1 MSKLKVMK
9 KVIIF
14 LICSALTGILSAQ
27 VQVYPADVVPEK
39 GVKFV
44 GTVRYALPTTTLKV
58 TVSVSK
64 VQEVRG
70 YFADYA
76 ESLLGL
82 TNIIQQNCTYYTL
95 NSVDVEPVTTPDES
109 KIYKAFTSN
118 IEIAKLWQQEKMT
131 ANDAFAVAP
140 LTAYTVHAATLP
152 DFFKNYAD
160 ISYTQ
165 QSESFVDTK
174 IIDGVVTQVPASHTK
189 TVSKSFESKAREA
202 ADAIMKSRKDQYNL
216 VAGEQETPYSG
227 EAIQTM
233 LSELKAWENNYMS
246 LFTGISISDTITYVF
261 YVTPENLSPVT
272 AFYFDA
278 TKGFIQDKGAAAEAY
293 NLVFNRI
300 YKSSVTT
307 LVEINY
313 PQHGYVTRD
322 AKPVQVSL
330 THANAKVHDFG
341 ILNLHQAGTIQLSPL
356 YDKQVLGVKGFGLI
370 F

>member
-1 MSKLKVMK
+1 MRK
-9 KVIIF
+9 
-14 LICSALTGILSAQ
+14 ILAFFVVNMLMMGSFAQ
-27 VQVYPADVVPEK
+27 IQVYPADVVPEK
-39 GVKFV
+39 GMKYV
-44 GTVRYALPTTTLKV
+44 GSVRYALPTTTLKM

-64 VQEVRG
+64 VQDVRG

-82 TNIIQQNCTYYTL
+82 TNIIQQNRTYYTL
-95 NSVDVEPVTTPDES
+95 NSVDVEPIATPDES
-109 KIYKAFTSN
+109 KIYCAYTSN
-118 IEIAKLWQQEKMT
+118 ADIAKLWQEESRT
-131 ANDAFAVAP
+131 ATDVLAAAP
-140 LTAYTVHAATLP
+140 LNTYTIHTATLP

-165 QSESFVDTK
+165 QSEAFVDTK

-233 LSELKAWENNYMS
+233 LAELKAWESNYMS
-246 LFTGISISDTITYVF
+246 LFTGISIADTITYVF
-261 YVTPENLSPVT
+261 YVTPESLSPVT

-278 TKGFIQDKGAAAEAY
+278 TKGLSQDKGAEADA
-293 NLVFNRI
+293 
-300 YKSSVTT
+300 YKLIFSRVYRKYIT
-307 LVEINY
+307 EIVDVNY

-322 AKPVQVSL
+322 TKPVQVSL
-330 THANAKVHDFG
+330 SHNSANVHDFG
-341 ILNLHQAGTIQLSPL
+341 IINMHQAGSLQLPPL
-356 YDKQVLGVKGFGLI
+356 YDKQVKGVKEFGFV

>member
-1 MSKLKVMK
+1 MRKVLAFFVVNMLMMGS
-9 KVIIF
+9 F
-14 LICSALTGILSAQ
+14 AQ
-27 VQVYPADVVPEK
+27 IQVYPADVVPEK
-39 GVKFV
+39 GMKYV
-44 GTVRYALPTTTLKV
+44 GSVRYALPTTTLKM

-64 VQEVRG
+64 VQDVRG

-82 TNIIQQNCTYYTL
+82 TNIIQQNRTYYTL
-95 NSVDVEPVTTPDES
+95 NSVDVEPIATPDES
-109 KIYKAFTSN
+109 KIYCAYTSN
-118 IEIAKLWQQEKMT
+118 ANIAKLWQEESRT
-131 ANDAFAVAP
+131 ATDVLAAAP
-140 LTAYTVHAATLP
+140 LNTYTIHTATLP

-165 QSESFVDTK
+165 QSEAFVDTK

-227 EAIQTM
+227 EALQTM
-233 LSELKAWENNYMS
+233 LAELKAWENNYMS
-246 LFTGISISDTITYVF
+246 LFTGISIADTITYVF
-261 YVTPENLSPVT
+261 YITPESLSPVT

-278 TKGFIQDKGAAAEAY
+278 TKGLSQDKGAEADA
-293 NLVFNRI
+293 
-300 YKSSVTT
+300 YKLIFSRVYRKYIT
-307 LVEINY
+307 EIVDVNY

-322 AKPVQVSL
+322 TKPVQVSL
-330 THANAKVHDFG
+330 SHNSANVHDFG
-341 ILNLHQAGTIQLSPL
+341 IINMHQAGSLQLPPL
-356 YDKQVLGVKGFGLI
+356 YDKQVKGVKEFGFV

>member
-1 MSKLKVMK
+1 MRK
-9 KVIIF
+9 
-14 LICSALTGILSAQ
+14 ILAFFVVNMLMMGSFAQ
-27 VQVYPADVVPEK
+27 IQVYPADVVPEK
-39 GVKFV
+39 GMKYV
-44 GTVRYALPTTTLKV
+44 GSVRYALPTTTLKM

-64 VQEVRG
+64 VQDVRG

-82 TNIIQQNCTYYTL
+82 TNIIQQNRTYYTL
-95 NSVDVEPVTTPDES
+95 NSVDVEPIATPDES
-109 KIYKAFTSN
+109 KIYCAYTSN
-118 IEIAKLWQQEKMT
+118 ADIAKLWQEESRT
-131 ANDAFAVAP
+131 ATDVLAAAP
-140 LTAYTVHAATLP
+140 LNTYTIHTATLP

-165 QSESFVDTK
+165 QSEAFVDTK

-227 EAIQTM
+227 EALQTM
-233 LSELKAWENNYMS
+233 LAELKAWENNYMS
-246 LFTGISISDTITYVF
+246 LFTGISIADTITYVF
-261 YVTPENLSPVT
+261 YVTPESLSPVT

-278 TKGFIQDKGAAAEAY
+278 TKGLSQDKGAEADA
-293 NLVFNRI
+293 
-300 YKSSVTT
+300 YKLIFSRVYRKYIT
-307 LVEINY
+307 EIVDVNY

-322 AKPVQVSL
+322 TKPVQVSL
-330 THANAKVHDFG
+330 SHNNANVHDFG
-341 ILNLHQAGTIQLSPL
+341 IINMHQAGSLQLPPL
-356 YDKQVLGVKGFGLI
+356 YDKQVKGVKEFGFV

>member
-1 MSKLKVMK
+1 MRKIVLSS
-9 KVIIF
+9 VIIV
-14 LICSALTGILSAQ
+14 LLTGILSAQ
-27 VQVYPADVVPEK
+27 IQVYPAEVVPEK
-39 GVKFV
+39 GVKYV
-44 GTVRYALPTTTLKV
+44 GSVRYALPTTTFKV

-82 TNIIQQNCTYYTL
+82 TNIIQQNRTRYTL
-95 NSVDVEPVTTPDES
+95 NSVDIEPIKAPDES
-109 KIYKAFTSN
+109 KIYNAYTSN
-118 IEIAKLWQQEKMT
+118 SNIAKLWQEERMASNNVLT
-131 ANDAFAVAP
+131 PAP
-140 LTAYTVHAATLP
+140 LATYTTHTATLP

-202 ADAIMKSRKDQYNL
+202 ADAIVKSRKDQYNL

-233 LSELKAWENNYMS
+233 LAELKTWENNYMS
-246 LFTGISISDTITYVF
+246 LFTGISIADTSSYVF
-261 YVTPENLSPVT
+261 YVTPEDLSPVT
-272 AFYFDA
+272 AFYFDPA
-278 TKGFIQDKGAAAEAY
+278 KGFSQDKGTEAEAY
-293 NLVFNRI
+293 KLVFSRV
-300 YKSSVTT
+300 YRKSITEI
-307 LVEINY
+307 VEVNY
-313 PQHGYVTRD
+313 PQYGYITRD
-322 AKPVQVSL
+322 TKPVQVSL
-330 THANAKVHDFG
+330 THNSSKVHDFG
-341 ILNLHQAGTIQLSPL
+341 IINMHQAGSLQFPPL
-356 YDKQVLGVKGFGLI
+356 YNKQVVGVKQFGFI

>member
-1 MSKLKVMK
+1 MRK
-9 KVIIF
+9 
-14 LICSALTGILSAQ
+14 ILAFFVVNMLMMGSFAQ
-27 VQVYPADVVPEK
+27 IQVYPADVVPEK
-39 GVKFV
+39 GMKYV
-44 GTVRYALPTTTLKV
+44 GSVRYALPTTTLKM

-64 VQEVRG
+64 VQDVRG

-82 TNIIQQNCTYYTL
+82 TNIIQQNRTYYTL
-95 NSVDVEPVTTPDES
+95 NSVDVEPVATPDES
-109 KIYKAFTSN
+109 KIYCAYTSN
-118 IEIAKLWQQEKMT
+118 ADIAKLWQEESRT
-131 ANDAFAVAP
+131 ATDVLAAAP
-140 LTAYTVHAATLP
+140 LNTYTIHTATLP

-227 EAIQTM
+227 EALQTM
-233 LSELKAWENNYMS
+233 LAELKAWENNYMS
-246 LFTGISISDTITYVF
+246 LFTGISIADTITYVF
-261 YVTPENLSPVT
+261 YVTPESLSPVT

-278 TKGFIQDKGAAAEAY
+278 TKGLSQDKGAEADA
-293 NLVFNRI
+293 
-300 YKSSVTT
+300 YKLIFSRVYRKYIS
-307 LVEINY
+307 EIVDVNY

-322 AKPVQVSL
+322 TKPVQVSL
-330 THANAKVHDFG
+330 SHNSANVHDFG
-341 ILNLHQAGTIQLSPL
+341 IINMHQAGSLQLPPL
-356 YDKQVLGVKGFGLI
+356 YDKQVKGVKEFGFV

>member
-1 MSKLKVMK
+1 MRRT
-9 KVIIF
+9 IIF
-14 LICSALTGILSAQ
+14 LIFSVLTGVLSAQ
-27 VQVYPADVVPEK
+27 IQVYPSGNFPEK
-39 GVKFV
+39 GVKCV
-44 GTVRYALPTTTLKV
+44 GSVRYALPTTTLKV

-82 TNIIQQNCTYYTL
+82 TNIIQQNRTYHTL
-95 NSVDVEPVTTPDES
+95 NSVDIEPITSPDES
-109 KIYKAFTSN
+109 KIYFAYTSN
-118 IEIAKLWQQEKMT
+118 ADIAKLWQEESMT
-131 ANDAFAVAP
+131 ASDVLATAP
-140 LTAYTVHAATLP
+140 LITYTTHAATLP

-165 QSESFVDTK
+165 QSEAFVDTK

-233 LSELKAWENNYMS
+233 LAELKAWESNYMS
-246 LFTGISISDTITYVF
+246 LFTGISIADTTSYVF
-261 YVTPENLSPVT
+261 YVTPESLSPVT
-272 AFYFDA
+272 AFYFDS
-278 TKGFIQDKGAAAEAY
+278 TKGFRQNEGTAAHAY
-293 NLVFNRI
+293 NLNFNRV
-300 YKSSVTT
+300 YRKSVTEI
-307 LVEINY
+307 VEINY
-313 PQHGYVTRD
+313 PQYGYVTRD

-330 THANAKVHDFG
+330 AHNNTKIHDFG
-341 ILNLHQAGTIQLSPL
+341 IINMHQAGSLQLPPL
-356 YDKQVLGVKGFGLI
+356 YSKQVLGVKGFG
-370 F
+370 FVF

>member
-1 MSKLKVMK
+1 MK
-9 KVIIF
+9 KTTIF
-14 LICSALTGILSAQ
+14 LIFCFLTGILSAQ
-27 VQVYPADVVPEK
+27 IQVYPADVVPEK

-44 GTVRYALPTTTLKV
+44 GSVRYALPTTTLRV

-76 ESLLGL
+76 ENLLGL
-82 TNIIQQNCTYYTL
+82 TNIIQQNRTYYTL
-95 NSVDVEPVTTPDES
+95 NSVAVDPVTAPDES

-118 IEIAKLWQQEKMT
+118 IEIAKLWQQESKT
-131 ANDAFAVAP
+131 SSDVFAATP
-140 LTAYTVHAATLP
+140 LTAYTVHTATLP

-165 QSESFVDTK
+165 RSEAFVDTQ
-174 IIDGVVTQVPASHTK
+174 IIDGVVTQVPASHTR

-261 YVTPENLSPVT
+261 YITPENLTPVT

-278 TKGFIQDKGAAAEAY
+278 TKGFSQDNGTSADAY

-300 YKSSVTT
+300 YKKSVTE

-341 ILNLHQAGTIQLSPL
+341 ILNMHQAGSLQLPPL
-356 YDKQVLGVKGFGLI
+356 YDKQVLGVKGFGFI

>member
-1 MSKLKVMK
+1 MK
-9 KVIIF
+9 KTTIF
-14 LICSALTGILSAQ
+14 LIFCLLTGVLSAQ
-27 VQVYPADVVPEK
+27 IQVYPAAVLPEK

-44 GTVRYALPTTTLKV
+44 GSVRYALPTTTLKV

-64 VQEVRG
+64 VQDVRG

-82 TNIIQQNCTYYTL
+82 TNIIQQNRTYYTL
-95 NSVDVEPVTTPDES
+95 NSVDVEPITIPDES
-109 KIYKAFTSN
+109 KIYEAFTSN
-118 IEIAKLWQQEKMT
+118 MEIAKLWQQEKMT
-131 ANDAFAVAP
+131 ANDVFFVSP
-140 LTAYTVHAATLP
+140 LTAYTVHTATLP

-261 YVTPENLSPVT
+261 YVAPESLNPVT

-278 TKGFIQDKGAAAEAY
+278 TKGFSQDKGTAAEAY

-300 YKSSVTT
+300 YKKAVTE

-313 PQHGYVTRD
+313 PLYCYVTRD

-341 ILNLHQAGTIQLSPL
+341 ILNMHQAGSIQLPPL
-356 YDKQVLGVKGFGLI
+356 YNKQVLGVKDFGFI

>member
-1 MSKLKVMK
+1 MRK
-9 KVIIF
+9 
-14 LICSALTGILSAQ
+14 ILAFFVVNMLMMGSFAQ
-27 VQVYPADVVPEK
+27 IQVYPADVVPEK
-39 GVKFV
+39 GMKYV
-44 GTVRYALPTTTLKV
+44 GSVRYALPTTTLKM

-64 VQEVRG
+64 VQDVRG

-82 TNIIQQNCTYYTL
+82 TNIIQQNRTYYTL
-95 NSVDVEPVTTPDES
+95 NSVDVEPIATPDES
-109 KIYKAFTSN
+109 KIYCAYTSN
-118 IEIAKLWQQEKMT
+118 ANIAKLWQEESRT
-131 ANDAFAVAP
+131 ATDVLAAAP
-140 LTAYTVHAATLP
+140 LNTYTIYTATLP

-165 QSESFVDTK
+165 QSEAFVDTK

-227 EAIQTM
+227 EALQTM
-233 LSELKAWENNYMS
+233 LAELKAWENNYMS
-246 LFTGISISDTITYVF
+246 LFTGISIADTITYVF
-261 YVTPENLSPVT
+261 YVTPESLSPVT

-278 TKGFIQDKGAAAEAY
+278 TKGLSQDKGAEADA
-293 NLVFNRI
+293 
-300 YKSSVTT
+300 YKLIFSRVYRKYIT
-307 LVEINY
+307 EIVDVNY

-322 AKPVQVSL
+322 TKPVQVSL
-330 THANAKVHDFG
+330 SHNSANVHDFG
-341 ILNLHQAGTIQLSPL
+341 IINMHQAGSLQLPPL
-356 YDKQVLGVKGFGLI
+356 YDKQVKGVKEFGFV

>member
-1 MSKLKVMK
+1 MK
-9 KVIIF
+9 KIAILLAF
-14 LICSALTGILSAQ
+14 SALLLSVTAQ
-27 VQVYPADVVPEK
+27 IQVYPSGNFPEK
-39 GVKFV
+39 GVKYV
-44 GTVRYALPTTTLKV
+44 GSVRYALPTTTLKV

-82 TNIIQQNCTYYTL
+82 TNIIQQNRTYYTL
-95 NSVDVEPVTTPDES
+95 NSVDIEPIETPDES
-109 KIYKAFTSN
+109 KIYYAYTSN
-118 IEIAKLWQQEKMT
+118 IDIAKLWQEESLNAT
-131 ANDAFAVAP
+131 DVLATAP
-140 LTAYTVHAATLP
+140 LTTYTTHTATIP

-165 QSESFVDTK
+165 QSEAFVDTK

-216 VAGEQETPYSG
+216 AAGEQETPYSG

-233 LSELKAWENNYMS
+233 LAELKAWENNYMS
-246 LFTGISISDTITYVF
+246 LFTGIAIADTTSYVF
-261 YVTPENLSPVT
+261 YVTPENLSPVA

-278 TKGFIQDKGAAAEAY
+278 TKGFSQDKGADADAY
-293 NLVFNRI
+293 KLIFNRV
-300 YKSSVTT
+300 YRKSITEI
-307 LVEINY
+307 VEVNY
-313 PQHGYVTRD
+313 PQYGYVTRD
-322 AKPVQVSL
+322 TKPVQVSL
-330 THANAKVHDFG
+330 SHNNSKVHDFG
-341 ILNLHQAGTIQLSPL
+341 IINMYQAGSLQLPPL
-356 YDKQVLGVKGFGLI
+356 YSKQVVGVKGFGFI

>member
-1 MSKLKVMK
+1 MRKIVLLLVLNVLLMG
-9 KVIIF
+9 VF
-14 LICSALTGILSAQ
+14 AQ
-27 VQVYPADVVPEK
+27 IQVYPVDVVPEK
-39 GVKFV
+39 GVKYV
-44 GTVRYALPTTTLKV
+44 GSVRYALPTTTLKM

-82 TNIIQQNCTYYTL
+82 TNIIQQNRTYYTL
-95 NSVDVEPVTTPDES
+95 NSVDIEPITTPDES
-109 KIYKAFTSN
+109 KIYNAFTSN
-118 IEIAKLWQQEKMT
+118 ADIAKLWQEESLAAGDMFPVT
-131 ANDAFAVAP
+131 T
-140 LTAYTVHAATLP
+140 LETYTTHVATLP

-233 LSELKAWENNYMS
+233 LTELKTWENNYMS
-246 LFTGISISDTITYVF
+246 LFTGISIADTMTYVF
-261 YVTPENLSPVT
+261 YVTPEDLNPVA

-278 TKGFIQDKGAAAEAY
+278 AKGFSQEKGVDANAY
-293 NLVFNRI
+293 KLIFSRV
-300 YKSSVTT
+300 YKKFVT
-307 LVEINY
+307 EIVDVNY
-313 PQHGYVTRD
+313 PQYGYVTRD
-322 AKPVQVSL
+322 TKPVQVSL
-330 THANAKVHDFG
+330 THNSAKVHDFG
-341 ILNLHQAGTIQLSPL
+341 VINMYQAGSLQFPPL
-356 YDKQVLGVKGFGLI
+356 YSKQVMGVKGMGFV

>member
-1 MSKLKVMK
+1 MRK
-9 KVIIF
+9 
-14 LICSALTGILSAQ
+14 ILAFFVVNMLMMGSFAQ
-27 VQVYPADVVPEK
+27 IQVYPADVVPEK
-39 GVKFV
+39 GMKYV
-44 GTVRYALPTTTLKV
+44 GSVRYALPTTTLKM

-64 VQEVRG
+64 VQDVRG

-82 TNIIQQNCTYYTL
+82 TNIIQQNRTYYTL
-95 NSVDVEPVTTPDES
+95 NSVDVEPVATLDES
-109 KIYKAFTSN
+109 KIYCAYTSN
-118 IEIAKLWQQEKMT
+118 ADIAKLWQEESRT
-131 ANDAFAVAP
+131 ATDVLAAAP
-140 LTAYTVHAATLP
+140 LNTYTIHTATLP

-165 QSESFVDTK
+165 QSEAFVDTK

-227 EAIQTM
+227 EALQTM
-233 LSELKAWENNYMS
+233 LAELKAWENNYMS
-246 LFTGISISDTITYVF
+246 LFTGISIADTITYVF
-261 YVTPENLSPVT
+261 YVTPESLSPVT

-278 TKGFIQDKGAAAEAY
+278 TKGLSQDKGAEADA
-293 NLVFNRI
+293 
-300 YKSSVTT
+300 YKLIFSRVYRKYIT
-307 LVEINY
+307 EIVDVNY

-322 AKPVQVSL
+322 TKPVQVSL
-330 THANAKVHDFG
+330 SHNSANVHDFG
-341 ILNLHQAGTIQLSPL
+341 IINMHQAGSLQLPPL
-356 YDKQVLGVKGFGLI
+356 YDKQVKGVKEFGFV

>member
-1 MSKLKVMK
+1 MRK
-9 KVIIF
+9 
-14 LICSALTGILSAQ
+14 ILAFFVVNMLMMGSFAQ
-27 VQVYPADVVPEK
+27 IQVYPADVVPEK
-39 GVKFV
+39 GMKYV
-44 GTVRYALPTTTLKV
+44 GSVRYALPTTTLKM

-64 VQEVRG
+64 VQDVRG

-82 TNIIQQNCTYYTL
+82 TNIIQQNRTYYTL
-95 NSVDVEPVTTPDES
+95 NSVDVEPIATPDES
-109 KIYKAFTSN
+109 KIYCAYTSN
-118 IEIAKLWQQEKMT
+118 ADIAKLWQEESRT
-131 ANDAFAVAP
+131 ATDVLAAAP
-140 LTAYTVHAATLP
+140 LNTYTIHTATLP

-165 QSESFVDTK
+165 QSEAFVDTK

-227 EAIQTM
+227 EALQTM
-233 LSELKAWENNYMS
+233 LAELKAWENNYMS
-246 LFTGISISDTITYVF
+246 LFTGISIADTITYVF

-278 TKGFIQDKGAAAEAY
+278 TKGLSQDKGAEADA
-293 NLVFNRI
+293 
-300 YKSSVTT
+300 YKLIFSRVYRKYIT
-307 LVEINY
+307 EIVDVNY

-322 AKPVQVSL
+322 TKPVQVSL
-330 THANAKVHDFG
+330 SHNSANVHDFG
-341 ILNLHQAGTIQLSPL
+341 IINMHQAGSLQLPPL
-356 YDKQVLGVKGFGLI
+356 YDKQVKGVKEFGFV

>member
-1 MSKLKVMK
+1 MRK
-9 KVIIF
+9 
-14 LICSALTGILSAQ
+14 ILAFFVVNMLMMGSFAQ
-27 VQVYPADVVPEK
+27 IQVYPADVVPEK
-39 GVKFV
+39 GMKYV
-44 GTVRYALPTTTLKV
+44 GSVRYALPTTTLKM

-64 VQEVRG
+64 VQDVRG

-82 TNIIQQNCTYYTL
+82 TNIIQQNRTYYTL
-95 NSVDVEPVTTPDES
+95 NSVDVEPIATPDES
-109 KIYKAFTSN
+109 KIYCAYTSN
-118 IEIAKLWQQEKMT
+118 ADIAKLWQEESRT
-131 ANDAFAVAP
+131 ATDVLAAAP
-140 LTAYTVHAATLP
+140 LNTYTIHTATLP

-165 QSESFVDTK
+165 QSEAFVDTK

-227 EAIQTM
+227 EALQTM
-233 LSELKAWENNYMS
+233 LAELKDWENNYMS
-246 LFTGISISDTITYVF
+246 LFTGISIADTITYVF
-261 YVTPENLSPVT
+261 YVTPESLSPVT

-278 TKGFIQDKGAAAEAY
+278 TKGLSQDKGAEADA
-293 NLVFNRI
+293 
-300 YKSSVTT
+300 YKLIFSRVYRKYIT
-307 LVEINY
+307 EIVDVNY

-322 AKPVQVSL
+322 TKPVQVSL
-330 THANAKVHDFG
+330 SHNSANVHDFG
-341 ILNLHQAGTIQLSPL
+341 IINMHQAGSLQLPPL
-356 YDKQVLGVKGFGLI
+356 YDKQVKGVKEFGFV

>member
-1 MSKLKVMK
+1 MRK
-9 KVIIF
+9 
-14 LICSALTGILSAQ
+14 ILAFFVVNMLMMGSFAQ
-27 VQVYPADVVPEK
+27 IQVYPADVVPEK
-39 GVKFV
+39 GMKYV
-44 GTVRYALPTTTLKV
+44 GSVRYALPTTTLKM

-64 VQEVRG
+64 VQDVRG

-82 TNIIQQNCTYYTL
+82 TNIIQQNRTYYTL
-95 NSVDVEPVTTPDES
+95 NSVDVEPIATPDES
-109 KIYKAFTSN
+109 KIYCAYTSN
-118 IEIAKLWQQEKMT
+118 ANIAKLWQEESRT
-131 ANDAFAVAP
+131 ATDVLAAAP
-140 LTAYTVHAATLP
+140 LNTYTIHTATLP

-165 QSESFVDTK
+165 QSEAFVDTK

-227 EAIQTM
+227 EALQTM
-233 LSELKAWENNYMS
+233 LAELKAWENNYMS
-246 LFTGISISDTITYVF
+246 LFTGISIADTITYVF
-261 YVTPENLSPVT
+261 YVTPESLSPVT

-278 TKGFIQDKGAAAEAY
+278 TKGLSQDKGAEADA
-293 NLVFNRI
+293 
-300 YKSSVTT
+300 YKLIFSRVYRKYIT
-307 LVEINY
+307 EIVDVNY

-322 AKPVQVSL
+322 TKPVQVSL
-330 THANAKVHDFG
+330 SHNSANVHDFG
-341 ILNLHQAGTIQLSPL
+341 IINMHQAGSLQLPPL
-356 YDKQVLGVKGFGLI
+356 YDKQVKGVKEFGFV